1 MSGTQQQLRASF
13 ALAKASL
20 TATLRSPTSVVF
32 SLLFPVIFIVVFG
45 SMVDNTVVQ
54 LKVALAPGCDTVNV
68 IYKAI
73 TKITNITIDST
84 LSPSDATRALQ
95 KGRITAIINIK
106 KDPATSP

>member
-1 MSGTQQQLRASF
+1 MPHPYKQLRASL

-54 LKVALAPGCDTVNV
+54 LKITLASGCDTNNV

-73 TKITNITIDST
+73 TKITNITIY
-84 LSPSDATRALQ
+84 
-95 KGRITAIINIK
+95 IIL
-106 KDPATSP
+106 